1 MSTTHAPASDVAWQ
15 LPSRPSVAIF
25 VVSVLALFLEMLI
38 IRWIGTEIRIFAYL
52 QNTLLIACFLGLGMG
67 FFTCRRPLAL
77 SETLIPLGFLL
88 LLVAVPFTRGGLTN
102 LSQSLSLLGDLVI
115 WARSG
120 TTGPWVAA
128 TLVSLGLVTVYFLL
142 VLIVDVF
149 VPLGR
154 LLGRLLDDHPDPI
167 HAYSANVA
175 GSLAGTWLF
184 VALSA
189 FYQPPVTWFLIVA
202 ALIVGVTAYAPRQ
215 RTLVIALAL
224 VLVPVAWYGQQ
235 VPGAVKVVWSPY
247 QKLVLKPP
255 DRALGEIGDYVI
267 TVNNTGY
274 QMIEDLSEA
283 HTPKSGEGYPPEF
296 RGLSQYDL
304 PLLFHPNPQ
313 RYLVVGAGAGNDVAG
328 GLRHGVT
335 SIVAVE
341 IDPAII
347 AMGRAFHPEQ
357 PYASPAVRVVNDDA
371 RSYFATTNERFDVI
385 TFGLLDSHTTTAMT
399 NARLDSYVYT
409 RESLARAKALLAPGG
424 VIVLSFEAQK
434 PFIADRMA
442 EVLRDEFGEPP
453 IAFRV
458 PPSAYG
464 WGGVLFVA
472 GDLAA
477 ARHQMATNPR
487 LGGFVEAMT
496 KAHPMDFPYAAKVT
510 TDDWPYTYLEFAR
523 IPVLYYLLAVLM
535 ALVWWRTARRCQAP
549 AFFRGWT
556 RMHWHFFLLGAAF
569 LLLEVQ
575 NVSKAS
581 VVLGNTWEV
590 NAVVVS
596 SVLAMALAANWA
608 VRRFQGA
615 SVGLIYAVLLAVC
628 VALYFLDLARF
639 GFLPYATK
647 AVVVGGL
654 TTCPIFFSGMIFT
667 RSFVAAPSKQ
677 EAFGANLV
685 GAIGGALLQSLTF
698 VVGVKALLIVVAA
711 LYAASWVALPAPV
724 GAPARAPATPAVGPA

>member
-1 MSTTHAPASDVAWQ
+1 MSTPLPPPADAEW
-15 LPSRPSVAIF
+15 LPPSHPSVAIF
-25 VVSVLALFLEMLI
+25 LVSVLALFLEMLI

-67 FFTCRRPLAL
+67 LFTCRRPVAL
-77 SETLIPLGFLL
+77 GETVIPLAFLL
-88 LLVAVPFTRGGLTN
+88 LLIAVPFTRGGLSS

-115 WARSG
+115 WARAIN
-120 TTGPWVAA
+120 TGPWAA
-128 TLVSLGLVTVYFLL
+128 AALVSLGLITVYFLL
-142 VLIVDVF
+142 VLIVDAF

-154 LLGRLLDDHPDPI
+154 LLGRLIDAHADPI
-167 HAYSANVA
+167 HAYSANIA

-189 FYQPPVTWFLIVA
+189 LYQPPVTWFLVVA
-202 ALIVGVTAYAPRQ
+202 VLVVGLTVYAPRS
-215 RTLVIALAL
+215 RKLVVAVAV

-235 VPGAVKVVWSPY
+235 VPGALKVVWSPY
-247 QKLVLKPP
+247 QKLVLRPP
-255 DRALGEIGDYVI
+255 DRQVGEVGDYVI

-274 QMIEDLSEA
+274 QMVEDLSEA
-283 HTPKSGEGYPPEF
+283 RTSKGGEGYPAEF

-347 AMGRAFHPEQ
+347 ALGRAFHPER
-357 PYASPAVRVVNDDA
+357 PYAAPAVRVVNDDA
-371 RSYFATTNERFDVI
+371 RSYLATTDERFDVI

-409 RESLARAKALLAPGG
+409 RESLARARSLLAPGG
-424 VIVLSFEAQK
+424 VLVLSFEAQK

-442 EVLRDEFGEPP
+442 EALRDEFGSAP

-464 WGGVLFVA
+464 WGGVVFVA

-477 ARHQMATNPR
+477 ARRQMSTDPR
-487 LGGFVEAMT
+487 LGGFVDAMT
-496 KAHPMDFPYAAKVT
+496 EAHPLDFAYTTRVT

-535 ALVWWRTARRCQAP
+535 ALIWWRTARRWKAP
-549 AFFRGWT
+549 NFFRGWT
-556 RMHWHFFLLGAAF
+556 RSHWHFFLLGAAF

-608 VRRFQGA
+608 VRRVRA
-615 SVGLIYAVLLAVC
+615 IRVGVIYAALLAVC
-628 VALYFLDLARF
+628 AALYFLDLARF

-654 TTCPIFFSGMIFT
+654 TTCPIFFSGMIFA
-667 RSFVAAPSKQ
+667 RSFAASPRRD

-685 GAIGGALLQSLTF
+685 GAIAGAMLQSLTF
-698 VVGVKALLIVVAA
+698 VVGVKALLVVVAV
-711 LYAASWVALPAPV
+711 LYAGSLLALPASFRSPAI
-724 GAPARAPATPAVGPA
+724 APT

>member
-1 MSTTHAPASDVAWQ
+1 M
-15 LPSRPSVAIF
+15 AIF
-25 VVSVLALFLEMLI
+25 FVSVLALFLEMLI
-38 IRWIGTEIRIFAYL
+38 IRWIGTEVRIFAYL

-67 FFTCRRPLAL
+67 FFTCRRPVDLVQ
-77 SETLIPLGFLL
+77 TVIPLAFLL
-88 LLVAVPFTRGGLTN
+88 LLVAVPFTRGGLAY
-102 LSQSLSLLGDLVI
+102 LSQALSLLGDLLVWGRTI
-115 WARSG
+115 G
-120 TTGPWVAA
+120 TGPWVAA
-128 TLVSLGLVTVYFLL
+128 GLISLGLIAVYFLL
-142 VLIVDVF
+142 ALIVDIF

-154 LLGRLLDDHPDPI
+154 LLGRLVVDHPAPI
-167 HAYSANVA
+167 RAYSANVA

-189 FYQPPVTWFLIVA
+189 LYQPPLTWFLIVA
-202 ALIVGVTAYAPRQ
+202 VMVIGLTAYAPHNRK
-215 RTLVIALAL
+215 LVVGLAL
-224 VLVPVAWYGQQ
+224 VLLPVAWYGQQ

-247 QKLVLKPP
+247 QKLVLRPP
-255 DRALGEIGDYVI
+255 DRTAGEIGDYVI

-274 QMIEDLSEA
+274 QMVEDLSKTRTSA
-283 HTPKSGEGYPPEF
+283 DGEGYPASF

-304 PLLFHPNPQ
+304 PLLFHPHPT

-328 GLRHGVT
+328 GLRYGVS

-347 AMGRAFHPEQ
+347 AMGRAFHPER

-371 RSYFATTNERFDVI
+371 RSYLATTDERFDVI
-385 TFGLLDSHTTTAMT
+385 TFGLLDSHTSTAMT

-409 RESLARAKALLAPGG
+409 RESLIRAKSLLAPGG
-424 VIVLSFEAQK
+424 LIVLSFEAQK
-434 PFIADRMA
+434 AYIADRMA
-442 EVLRDEFGEPP
+442 EVLRDVFGKPP

-472 GDLAA
+472 GDLVA
-477 ARHQMATNPR
+477 ARGQMLANPR
-487 LGGFVEAMT
+487 LGGFVEAMQ
-496 KAHPMDFPYAAKVT
+496 KAQPFAFSYTTRVT
-510 TDDWPYTYLEFAR
+510 TDDWPYTYLESAS
-523 IPVLYYLLAVLM
+523 IPTLYYLLAALM
-535 ALVWWRTARRCQAP
+535 ALVWWRTTRRWKAP
-549 AFFRGWT
+549 GVFRGWT
-556 RMHWHFFLLGAAF
+556 RVHWHFFFLGAAF

-575 NVSKAS
+575 NISKAS

-608 VRRFQGA
+608 VLRFRSA
-615 SVGLIYAVLLAVC
+615 NVHAIYAVLLATC

-639 GFLPYATK
+639 GFLPYLTK

-654 TTCPIFFSGMIFT
+654 TTCPIFFSGMIFA
-667 RSFVAAPSKQ
+667 RSFAAAPRKD

-685 GAIGGALLQSLTF
+685 GAIAGALLQSLTF
-698 VVGVKALLIVVAA
+698 VVGVKALLVIVAV
-711 LYAASWVALPAPV
+711 LYAASLGALPGPF
-724 GAPARAPATPAVGPA
+724 RAPAAATA